1 MKAYII
7 FFLVISPAIFGNSVP
22 DSTSATVQA
31 AQSSYIDGAVQ
42 GMNCIRGD
50 GTTPPDLGTQAVGS
64 HLANSSDVNFRSQ
77 AAQDMATLQKQY
89 DSLNHKQSGGV
100 ETQKKLLLRMK
111 SLLQQ
116 EIEEKEGSMAIL
128 NLAETKDVADA
139 VVKLESMQTCRAAI
153 TKEYNEM
160 ISLYN
165 DQIRLYSTAGA
176 YLAEEQIKKEDGYVK
191 TNKAFEIVEN
201 PETSWVSVDEVVKA
215 ASPVIEK
222 LGKTSI
228 TNTNSTNEIPQIVK
242 VKWACASGLRLSM
255 GLLDRPFTE
264 GGTNS
269 IDQALTRYKK
279 HSQMVNSLLV
289 GCETM
294 ITHNLTGAPKD
305 VAKFCADFIKNEEE
319 VIAACP
325 PSDQSVENLK
335 LLGKD
340 VTQDINQSHA
350 HTSAAIANAQYGEDN
365 KNQTMPEERAAQIA
379 AKMALLQ
386 QSINVSQGTIK
397 KIDQDLLKIEQ
408 LQNETKGKISF
419 INLLFKKL
427 KMGLHSLISVSYA
440 KEKRTMQLTTNQ
452 KPLGCIF
459 QGPQKGKCSSFQTL
473 WENPGP
479 GQKILG
485 NRLDKSIQA
494 SIHLGDLMQTKPY
507 LDEKGFQYI
516 DELIKENAN
525 VTQTKNQLVARLD
538 NLYQKEGFI
547 NVTHAKKTQSVL
559 SRWQKVTQ
567 EVLTKLGKS
576 VHFDINYADPLETAA
591 MVRKSQTNNP
601 LPSTNDEKVP
611 RKSLMETYEDMK
623 DASAD
628 DINTIKDI
636 SIFETISKKYLQK
649 LNEF

>member
-1 MKAYII
+1 
-7 FFLVISPAIFGNSVP
+7 
-22 DSTSATVQA
+22 
-31 AQSSYIDGAVQ
+31 
-42 GMNCIRGD
+42 
-50 GTTPPDLGTQAVGS
+50 
-64 HLANSSDVNFRSQ
+64 
-77 AAQDMATLQKQY
+77 
-89 DSLNHKQSGGV
+89 
-100 ETQKKLLLRMK
+100 
-111 SLLQQ
+111 
-116 EIEEKEGSMAIL
+116 
-128 NLAETKDVADA
+128 
-139 VVKLESMQTCRAAI
+139 
-153 TKEYNEM
+153 
-160 ISLYN
+160 
-165 DQIRLYSTAGA
+165 
-176 YLAEEQIKKEDGYVK
+176 
-191 TNKAFEIVEN
+191 
-201 PETSWVSVDEVVKA
+201 
-215 ASPVIEK
+215 
-222 LGKTSI
+222 
-228 TNTNSTNEIPQIVK
+228 
-242 VKWACASGLRLSM
+242 
-255 GLLDRPFTE
+255 
-264 GGTNS
+264 
-269 IDQALTRYKK
+269 
-279 HSQMVNSLLV
+279 
-289 GCETM
+289 
-294 ITHNLTGAPKD
+294 
-305 VAKFCADFIKNEEE
+305 
-319 VIAACP
+319 
-325 PSDQSVENLK
+325 
-335 LLGKD
+335 
-340 VTQDINQSHA
+340 
-350 HTSAAIANAQYGEDN
+350 
-365 KNQTMPEERAAQIA
+365 MPEERAAQIA